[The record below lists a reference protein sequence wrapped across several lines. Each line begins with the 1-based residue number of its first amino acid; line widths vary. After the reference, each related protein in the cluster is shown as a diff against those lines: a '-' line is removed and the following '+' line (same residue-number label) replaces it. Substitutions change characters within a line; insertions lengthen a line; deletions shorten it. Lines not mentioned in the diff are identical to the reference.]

1 MKLRSRGRRLH
12 SRGLGFGAYAI
23 EPTNHANM
31 PRIVHVLAFDNAQVL
46 DVTGPLQVFASA
58 NDLARQRG
66 LPLPYAVTVIA
77 DQAGPVMTSAGLAL
91 VAEPLPA
98 VADTPVG
105 AAGGAKLGV
114 ADTCCELAD
123 WAEELYARTT

>member
-1 MKLRSRGRRLH
+1 
-12 SRGLGFGAYAI
+12 
-23 EPTNHANM
+23 M
-31 PRIVHVLAFDNAQVL
+31 PRLVHVLAFDNAQVL

-77 DQAGPVMTSAGLAL
+77 DQAQPVMTSAGLAL

-98 VADTPVG
+98 VDQPCDTLLIAGAHFRLCTEGLLRLISYPVRALFRRFRHG
-105 AAGGAKLGV
+105 
-114 ADTCCELAD
+114 
-123 WAEELYARTT
+123 